1 MKRKLTSILL
11 MSALLVGGASTFVSC
26 KDFDG
31 DSVAENNAKVAGLD
45 AKLDEQIQQLKDLKT
60 KVDGQGETI
69 DKLLDRVAKA
79 EDKLEA
85 LVWIEDYK
93 AELEAW
99 AQASQKDPEL
109 IKYLVGLKS
118 EFPEYKD
125 LVTKKFLAEYCSAE
139 TDEFVD
145 AIEDC
150 INEKLAE
157 YLDPNA
163 PFSNV
168 EEFCELVNQIPT
180 FVKAAAQKLAELEGQ
195 DKLFQARFDN
205 LVTGINVDMVKNHVF
220 GMLNTPFGLK
230 TSVLGAFYGENTS
243 NISTFP
249 TKKGDAGMSSDLT
262 GITFKASATEKIGA
276 KLVSDAGEI
285 FVTVN
290 PDTVDFSG
298 YALDLVSRSGEAAPG
313 LTPLALIADNTPV
326 TTRATGVSN
335 GQGGYA
341 ARVEV
346 KDPEAIKLNLDV
358 KELARVAKDTWTNLR
373 HNHTVDVKG
382 LAETIYKTF
391 DGVVPQDYYAVRS
404 DKHAVTGDY
413 QISAFAF
420 KPLGFSTLKNTNLS
434 QYNVPQIPS
443 LEDKLGA
450 YIKNITFDEIT
461 AGTIQDMEIVVGDK
475 NSSVK
480 VKDKDGNDPTITIA
494 AGNTYEFDGVLQVT
508 SNDGTVDEYVVAIP
522 FNKLK
527 VEDESGKNKYTAYIS
542 NKAAIE
548 SVIKNINNTIQD
560 KITSV
565 KTTATNKLA
574 AIDSKIISRL
584 NKVVNVFN
592 DKFHN
597 LNYYLQPMLF
607 VGDDNGDLFRLSEV
621 QAAATPVAANG
632 NSAQLWF
639 HPTSGTAELLAPAYM
654 KYVEVQ
660 PLDGGKAT
668 INDTDNNNITFNGK
682 DNALLVKFEKG
693 LYRVIYQAVDF
704 YGYTSTKVYYVNV
717 N

>member
-1 MKRKLTSILL
+1 

-45 AKLDEQIQQLKDLKT
+45 AKLKEQIQQLEDLKT

-69 DKLLDRVAKA
+69 DKLVDRVGKA

-85 LVWIEDYK
+85 LVWIENYK

-99 AQASQKDPEL
+99 ALAQKNDKL
-109 IKYLVGLKS
+109 LDYLSGLKS
-118 EFPEYKD
+118 VCPDYKD
-125 LVTKKFLAEYCSAE
+125 LVTKEYLAKYCSSE

-205 LVTGINVDMVKNHVF
+205 LVTGIKVDMVKNHVF

-243 NISTFP
+243 NIDEFPSTRKAYF
-249 TKKGDAGMSSDLT
+249 AGSSASLDGITLT
-262 GITFKASATEKIGA
+262 GATHEIGEL
-276 KLVSDAGEI
+276 KSDAGEI

-298 YALDLVSRSGEAAPG
+298 YALDLVSRSGKAAPG
-313 LTPLALIADNTPV
+313 LTSLALIADNTPV

-358 KELARVAKDTWTNLR
+358 KELARVAKNTWTNLR

-420 KPLGFSTLKNTNLS
+420 KPLGFATLDNVDLTK
-434 QYNVPQIPS
+434 YNVPQIPY
-443 LEDKLGA
+443 LEDKFGA
-450 YIKNITFDEIT
+450 YINNITFGDITVGEIKAMDVVVVATDPTKVTVLDENGNAISP
-461 AGTIQDMEIVVGDK
+461 APAVGDELNQK
-475 NSSVK
+475 GVLK
-480 VKDKDGNDPTITIA
+480 LE
-494 AGNTYEFDGVLQVT
+494 NTYNVVT
-508 SNDGTVDEYVVAIP
+508 VP
-522 FNKLK
+522 FNKL
-527 VEDESGKNKYTAYIS
+527 VVGTESGQPKYTASVLFDGVAELEKQINTAIS
-542 NKAAIE
+542 NQ
-548 SVIKNINNTIQD
+548 IQ
-560 KITSV
+560 SV
-565 KTTATNKLA
+565 KDAATSKLA

-660 PLDGGKAT
+660 PIGAGKAT
-668 INDTDNNNITFNGK
+668 INDTDKNNITFNGK

-693 LYRVIYQAVDF
+693 VYRVIYQAVDF

>member
-1 MKRKLTSILL
+1 

-31 DSVAENNAKVAGLD
+31 DSVAENNAKLAGLD
-45 AKLDEQIQQLKDLKT
+45 ALLQEKIQELNDLKT
-60 KVDGQGETI
+60 KVDGQGEKI
-69 DKLLDRVAKA
+69 DDLLSRVATA
-79 EDKLEA
+79 EDKLNS
-85 LVWIEDYK
+85 LIWIVDYES
-93 AELEAW
+93 ELRAW
-99 AQASQKDPEL
+99 ALAQKDDQL
-109 IKYLVGLKS
+109 LDYLYGLKS
-118 EFPEYKD
+118 VCPDYED
-125 LVTKKFLAEYCSAE
+125 LVTKQYLAQYCSAD
-139 TDEFVD
+139 TKEFVD
-145 AIEDC
+145 AIEAC
-150 INEKLAE
+150 INKKIAE
-157 YLDPNA
+157 Y
-163 PFSNV
+163 
-168 EEFCELVNQIPT
+168 CELPGLQSIKDFMDLVNMIPD
-180 FVKAAAQKLAELEGQ
+180 FVEAAAQKLTELEGQ

-205 LVTGINVDMVKNHVF
+205 LVTGIKVDMVKNHVF

-243 NISTFP
+243 NIDEFPSTRKAYF
-249 TKKGDAGMSSDLT
+249 AGSSASLDGITLT
-262 GITFKASATEKIGA
+262 GATHEIGEL
-276 KLVSDAGEI
+276 KSDAGEI

-298 YALDLVSRSGEAAPG
+298 YALDLVSRSGKAAPG
-313 LTPLALIADNTPV
+313 ITPLALIADNTPV

-358 KELARVAKDTWTNLR
+358 KELARVAKNTWTNLR
-373 HNHTVDVKG
+373 HNHNVDVKG
-382 LAETIYKTF
+382 LAETIYKSF
-391 DGVVPQDYYAVRS
+391 DGSAPQDYYAVRS

-420 KPLGFSTLKNTNLS
+420 KPLGFATLDNVDLTK
-434 QYNVPQIPS
+434 YNVPQIPS

-450 YIKNITFDEIT
+450 YIKNITFDDIT
-461 AGTIQDMEIVVGDK
+461 VGDIKAMEVIVAEGTTNLIKVVDK
-475 NSSVK
+475 NDRTV
-480 VKDKDGNDPTITIA
+480 A
-494 AGNTYEFDGVLQVT
+494 WAGDVYEGEGVLKIENT
-508 SNDGTVDEYVVAIP
+508 HDHYVVTVP
-522 FNKLK
+522 FTK
-527 VEDESGKNKYTAYIS
+527 VVRDVISTGYKYTATIS
-542 NKAAIE
+542 
-548 SVIKNINNTIQD
+548 VDGVQDLVDQINNTIQD

-565 KTTATNKLA
+565 KNTATNKLA
-574 AIDSKIISRL
+574 AIDTKIINRL

-621 QAAATPVAANG
+621 LAAATPVAANG

-660 PLDGGKAT
+660 TIQGGKAT
-668 INDTDNNNITFNGK
+668 INDTDKNNITFNGK

-693 LYRVIYQAVDF
+693 VYRVIYQAVDF

>member
-1 MKRKLTSILL
+1 

-31 DSVAENNAKVAGLD
+31 DSVAENNAKLAGLD
-45 AKLDEQIQQLKDLKT
+45 ALLQEKIQELNDLKT
-60 KVDGQGETI
+60 KVDGQGEKI
-69 DKLLDRVAKA
+69 DDLLSRVATA
-79 EDKLEA
+79 EDKLNS
-85 LVWIEDYK
+85 LIWIVDYES
-93 AELEAW
+93 ELRAW
-99 AQASQKDPEL
+99 ALAQKDDQL
-109 IKYLVGLKS
+109 LDYLYGLKS
-118 EFPEYKD
+118 VCPDYED
-125 LVTKKFLAEYCSAE
+125 LVTKQYLAQYCSADTE
-139 TDEFVD
+139 EFVD

-150 INEKLAE
+150 INKKIAE
-157 YLDPNA
+157 YCKLEGLQ
-163 PFSNV
+163 SV
-168 EEFCELVNQIPT
+168 EDFMNLVNKIPE
-180 FVKAAAQKLAELEGQ
+180 FVEVAVQKLTELEGQ

-205 LVTGINVDMVKNHVF
+205 LVTGIKVDMVKNHVF

-243 NISTFP
+243 NIDEFPSTRKAYF
-249 TKKGDAGMSSDLT
+249 AGSSASLDGITLT
-262 GITFKASATEKIGA
+262 GATHEIGEL
-276 KLVSDAGEI
+276 KSDAGEI

-298 YALDLVSRSGEAAPG
+298 YALDLVSRSGKAAPG
-313 LTPLALIADNTPV
+313 ITPLALIADNTPV

-358 KELARVAKDTWTNLR
+358 KELARVAKNTWTNLR

-382 LAETIYKTF
+382 LAETIYKSF
-391 DGVVPQDYYAVRS
+391 DGSAPQDYYAVRS

-420 KPLGFSTLKNTNLS
+420 KPLGFATLDNVDLTK
-434 QYNVPQIPS
+434 YNVPQIPS

-450 YIKNITFDEIT
+450 YIKNITFDDITVGEIKAMEVVVAESDANKIKVVNEIGDEIT
-461 AGTIQDMEIVVGDK
+461 LADGE
-475 NSSVK
+475 NNVK
-480 VKDKDGNDPTITIA
+480 GALQIT
-494 AGNTYEFDGVLQVT
+494 NTNG
-508 SNDGTVDEYVVAIP
+508 GYVVTVP
-522 FNKLK
+522 FTK
-527 VEDESGKNKYTAYIS
+527 VVRENTTTPGAYKYTATIS
-542 NKAAIE
+542 
-548 SVIKNINNTIQD
+548 VDGVQDLVDQINNTIQD

-565 KTTATNKLA
+565 KNTATNKLA
-574 AIDSKIISRL
+574 AIDTKIINRL

-621 QAAATPVAANG
+621 LAAATPVAANG

-660 PLDGGKAT
+660 TIQGGKAT
-668 INDTDNNNITFNGK
+668 INDTDKNNITFNGK

-693 LYRVIYQAVDF
+693 VYRVIYQAVDF

>member
-1 MKRKLTSILL
+1 

-45 AKLDEQIQQLKDLKT
+45 AKLKEQIQQLEDLKT

-69 DKLLDRVAKA
+69 DKLVDRVGKA

-85 LVWIEDYK
+85 LVWIENYK

-99 AQASQKDPEL
+99 ALAQKNDKL
-109 IKYLVGLKS
+109 LDYLSGLKS
-118 EFPEYKD
+118 VCPDYKD
-125 LVTKKFLAEYCSAE
+125 LVTKEYLAKYCSSE

-205 LVTGINVDMVKNHVF
+205 LVTGIKVDMVKNHVF

-243 NISTFP
+243 NIDEFPSTRKAYF
-249 TKKGDAGMSSDLT
+249 AGSSASLDGITLT
-262 GITFKASATEKIGA
+262 GATHEIGEL
-276 KLVSDAGEI
+276 KSDAGEI

-298 YALDLVSRSGEAAPG
+298 YALDLVSRSGKAAPG
-313 LTPLALIADNTPV
+313 ITPLALIADNTPV

-358 KELARVAKDTWTNLR
+358 KELARVAKNTWTNLR

-382 LAETIYKTF
+382 LAETIYKSF
-391 DGVVPQDYYAVRS
+391 DGSAPQDYYAVRS

-420 KPLGFSTLKNTNLS
+420 KPLGFATLDNVDLTK
-434 QYNVPQIPS
+434 YNVPQIPY
-443 LEDKLGA
+443 LEDKFGA
-450 YIKNITFDEIT
+450 YINNITFGDITVGEIKAMDVVVVETSDTKTVTVLDE
-461 AGTIQDMEIVVGDK
+461 
-475 NSSVK
+475 N
-480 VKDKDGNDPTITIA
+480 GNAISPAPA
-494 AGNTYEFDGVLQVT
+494 AGAELNQKGVLKLENGNNVVT
-508 SNDGTVDEYVVAIP
+508 VP
-522 FNKLK
+522 FNKLV
-527 VEDESGKNKYTAYIS
+527 VEDESGKLKYTASVLFDGVAELEKQINTAIS
-542 NKAAIE
+542 NQ
-548 SVIKNINNTIQD
+548 IQ
-560 KITSV
+560 SV
-565 KTTATNKLA
+565 KDAATSKLA

-660 PLDGGKAT
+660 TIKGGKAT
-668 INDTDNNNITFNGK
+668 INDTDKNNITFNGK
-682 DNALLVKFEKG
+682 DNALLVNFEKG
-693 LYRVIYQAVDF
+693 VYRVIYQAVDF

>member
-45 AKLDEQIQQLKDLKT
+45 ALLQEKIQELNDLRT
-60 KVDGQGETI
+60 KVDGQGEKI
-69 DKLLDRVAKA
+69 DDLLSRVATAENKLNSIIWIVDYESELRAWALAQKDDQLLD
-79 EDKLEA
+79 
-85 LVWIEDYK
+85 
-93 AELEAW
+93 
-99 AQASQKDPEL
+99 
-109 IKYLVGLKS
+109 YLYGLKS
-118 EFPEYKD
+118 VCPDYED
-125 LVTKKFLAEYCSAE
+125 LVTKQYLAQYCSAD
-139 TDEFVD
+139 TKEFVD
-145 AIEDC
+145 AIEAC
-150 INEKLAE
+150 INKKIAE
-157 YLDPNA
+157 Y
-163 PFSNV
+163 
-168 EEFCELVNQIPT
+168 CELPGLQSIKDFMDLVNMIPD
-180 FVKAAAQKLAELEGQ
+180 FVEAAAQKLTELEGQ

-205 LVTGINVDMVKNHVF
+205 LVTGIKVDMVKNHVF

-243 NISTFP
+243 NIDEFPSTRKAYF
-249 TKKGDAGMSSDLT
+249 AGSSASLDGITLT
-262 GITFKASATEKIGA
+262 GATHEIGEL
-276 KLVSDAGEI
+276 KSDAGEI

-298 YALDLVSRSGEAAPG
+298 YALDLVSRSGKAAPG
-313 LTPLALIADNTPV
+313 ITPLALIADNTPV

-358 KELARVAKDTWTNLR
+358 KELARVAKNTWTNLR

-382 LAETIYKTF
+382 LAETIYKSF
-391 DGVVPQDYYAVRS
+391 DGSAPQDYYAVRS

-420 KPLGFSTLKNTNLS
+420 KPLGFATLDNVDLTK
-434 QYNVPQIPS
+434 YNVPQIPS
-443 LEDKLGA
+443 LEKKLGA
-450 YIKNITFDEIT
+450 YIQNITFDEIT

-480 VKDKDGNDPTITIA
+480 VMDKDEEEKTGLT
-494 AGNTYEFDGVLQVT
+494 AGTTYEFDGVLEVT
-508 SNDGTVDEYVVAIP
+508 SHNGGNPEYVVAIP

-527 VEDESGKNKYTAYIS
+527 VENDGANKKYTAYIS

-574 AIDSKIISRL
+574 AIDTKIINRL

-621 QAAATPVAANG
+621 LAAATPVAANG

-660 PLDGGKAT
+660 TIQGGKAT
-668 INDTDNNNITFNGK
+668 INDTDKNNITFNGK

-693 LYRVIYQAVDF
+693 VYRVIYQAVDF

>member
-1 MKRKLTSILL
+1 

-45 AKLDEQIQQLKDLKT
+45 ALLQQKIQELNDLKS
-60 KVDGQGETI
+60 KVDGQGEKI
-69 DKLLDRVAKA
+69 DDLLSRVSTAENKLNSIIWIVDYESELRAWALAQKDDQLLD
-79 EDKLEA
+79 
-85 LVWIEDYK
+85 
-93 AELEAW
+93 
-99 AQASQKDPEL
+99 
-109 IKYLVGLKS
+109 YLYGLKS
-118 EFPEYKD
+118 VCPDYED
-125 LVTKKFLAEYCSAE
+125 LVTKQNLAKYCTSANDELVDSIEACINKKIAEYSE
-139 TDEFVD
+139 LEGLQS
-145 AIEDC
+145 IEDFM
-150 INEKLAE
+150 N
-157 YLDPNA
+157 
-163 PFSNV
+163 
-168 EEFCELVNQIPT
+168 LVNKIPT
-180 FVKAAAQKLAELEGQ
+180 FVQYAYQKLTELEGQ
-195 DKLFQARFDN
+195 DKLLNAKIDK
-205 LVTGINVDMVKNHVF
+205 LVTGVQVDMVKNHVF
-220 GMLNTPFGLK
+220 GMLNTPFGLN
-230 TSVLGAFYGENTS
+230 TTVLGAFYGEKGTNV
-243 NISTFP
+243 STFP
-249 TKKGDAGMSSDLT
+249 TKKGDAGMSSDLN
-262 GITFKASATEKIGA
+262 GINLNPSATEKIGN

-285 FVTVN
+285 FVTIN
-290 PDTVDFSG
+290 PARVDATG
-298 YALDLVSRSGEAAPG
+298 WGLDLVSRSGKAAPG
-313 LTPLALIADNTPV
+313 LKSFALIPDNTPV
-326 TTRATGVSN
+326 STRATGKPN
-335 GQGGYA
+335 GLGGYA
-341 ARVEV
+341 GRVV
-346 KDPEAIKLNLDV
+346 VSDPEAIKLNLDV

-382 LAETIYKTF
+382 LAETVYKTF
-391 DGVVPQDYYAVRS
+391 DGIAPQDYYGVYADS
-404 DKHAVTGDY
+404 AEVTSKFN
-413 QISAFAF
+413 ISAFAF
-420 KPLGFSTLKNTNLS
+420 KPLGFSTLKNATNLS

-450 YIKNITFDEIT
+450 YIQNINFDQIS

-475 NSSVK
+475 GSSSSVK
-480 VKDKDGNDPTITIA
+480 VKDKDGNPKTVA
-494 AGNTYEFDGVLQVT
+494 AGNTYEFDGVLEVT
-508 SNDGTVDEYVVAIP
+508 SHDGGNPEYVVAIP

-527 VEDESGKNKYTAYIS
+527 VENDGANKKYTAYIS
-542 NKAAIE
+542 NQAAIQ
-548 SVIKNINNTIQD
+548 SVIDNINSTIQS

-574 AIDSKIISRL
+574 AIDNKIISRL

-660 PLDGGKAT
+660 PIGAGKAT
-668 INDTDNNNITFNGK
+668 INDTDKNNITFNGK

-693 LYRVIYQAVDF
+693 VYRVIYQAVDF

>member
-1 MKRKLTSILL
+1 

-45 AKLDEQIQQLKDLKT
+45 ALLQEKIQELNDLRT
-60 KVDGQGETI
+60 KVDGQGEKI
-69 DKLLDRVAKA
+69 DDLLSRVATA
-79 EDKLEA
+79 ENKLQS
-85 LVWIEDYK
+85 LIWIIDYQ

-99 AQASQKDPEL
+99 ASAQRDDKLLD
-109 IKYLVGLKS
+109 YLYGLKS
-118 EFPEYKD
+118 VCPDYKD
-125 LVTKKFLAEYCSAE
+125 LVTKQYLAQYCSADTE
-139 TDEFVD
+139 EFVD

-150 INEKLAE
+150 INKKIAE
-157 YLDPNA
+157 Y
-163 PFSNV
+163 
-168 EEFCELVNQIPT
+168 CELPGLQSIKDFMDLVNMIPE
-180 FVKAAAQKLAELEGQ
+180 FVEAAAQKLTELEGQ

-205 LVTGINVDMVKNHVF
+205 LVTGIKVDMVKNHVF

-243 NISTFP
+243 NIDEFPSTRKAYF
-249 TKKGDAGMSSDLT
+249 AGSSASLDGITLT
-262 GITFKASATEKIGA
+262 GATHEIGEL
-276 KLVSDAGEI
+276 KSDAGEI

-298 YALDLVSRSGEAAPG
+298 YALDLVSRSGKAAPG
-313 LTPLALIADNTPV
+313 LTSLALIADNTPV

-358 KELARVAKDTWTNLR
+358 KELARVAKNTWTNLR

-382 LAETIYKTF
+382 LAETIYKSF
-391 DGVVPQDYYAVRS
+391 DGSAPQDYYAVRS

-420 KPLGFSTLKNTNLS
+420 KPLGFATLDNVDLTK
-434 QYNVPQIPS
+434 YNVPQIPS

-450 YIKNITFDEIT
+450 YIKNITFDDITVGDIKAMEVVVAEMAAAIPIKVVNENGTDIT
-461 AGTIQDMEIVVGDK
+461 ASLADGE
-475 NSSVK
+475 NNVK
-480 VKDKDGNDPTITIA
+480 GALQITNTHDG
-494 AGNTYEFDGVLQVT
+494 
-508 SNDGTVDEYVVAIP
+508 YVVTVP
-522 FNKLK
+522 FTK
-527 VEDESGKNKYTAYIS
+527 VVRENAENPGAYKYTATIS
-542 NKAAIE
+542 
-548 SVIKNINNTIQD
+548 VDGVQDLVDQINNNIQD

-565 KTTATNKLA
+565 KNTATNKLA
-574 AIDSKIISRL
+574 AIDTKIINRL

-621 QAAATPVAANG
+621 LAAATPVAANG

-660 PLDGGKAT
+660 TIQGGKAT
-668 INDTDNNNITFNGK
+668 INDTDKNNITFNGK

-693 LYRVIYQAVDF
+693 VYRVIYQAVDF

>member
-45 AKLDEQIQQLKDLKT
+45 AKLKEQIQQLEDLKT

-69 DKLLDRVAKA
+69 DKLVDRVGKA

-85 LVWIEDYK
+85 LVWIENYK

-99 AQASQKDPEL
+99 ALAQKNDKL
-109 IKYLVGLKS
+109 LDYLSGLKS
-118 EFPEYKD
+118 VCPDYKD
-125 LVTKKFLAEYCSAE
+125 LVTKEYLAKYCSSE

-243 NISTFP
+243 NIDEFPSTRKAYF
-249 TKKGDAGMSSDLT
+249 AGSSASLDGITLT
-262 GITFKASATEKIGA
+262 GATHEIGEL
-276 KLVSDAGEI
+276 KSDAGEI

-290 PDTVDFSG
+290 PDTIDFSG

-326 TTRATGVSN
+326 STRATGVSN

-341 ARVEV
+341 ARVDV

-373 HNHTVDVKG
+373 YNHSVDVKG
-382 LAETIYKTF
+382 LAETVYRTF
-391 DGVVPQDYYAVRS
+391 DGIAPQDYYAVRA
-404 DKHAVTGDY
+404 DKHAVTSNY

-420 KPLGFSTLKNTNLS
+420 KPLGFKTLDEVDLT

-443 LEDKLGA
+443 LEEKLGA
-450 YIKNITFDEIT
+450 YIKNITFDDITVGEIK
-461 AGTIQDMEIVVGDK
+461 AMEVVVAESAASTIKVVDENGGD
-475 NSSVK
+475 
-480 VKDKDGNDPTITIA
+480 ITS
-494 AGNTYEFDGVLQVT
+494 TLVDGVNNITGALQITNTGSYVF
-508 SNDGTVDEYVVAIP
+508 TVP
-522 FNKLK
+522 FNKIEREA
-527 VEDESGKNKYTAYIS
+527 VGGGAYKYTATI
-542 NKAAIE
+542 AVE
-548 SVIKNINNTIQD
+548 GVQDLVDQINNTIQS

-565 KTTATNKLA
+565 KNTATNKLA
-574 AIDSKIISRL
+574 AIDTKIISRL

-621 QAAATPVAANG
+621 QAAATPVSRNG
-632 NSAQLWF
+632 NTAQLWF

-660 PLDGGKAT
+660 TVQGGKAT
-668 INDTDNNNITFNGK
+668 INDTDKSYITFNGK

-693 LYRVIYQAVDF
+693 VYRVIYQAVDYF
-704 YGYTSTKVYYVNV
+704 GYTSTKVYYVNV
-717 N
+717 D

>member
-1 MKRKLTSILL
+1 

-45 AKLDEQIQQLKDLKT
+45 ALLQEKIQELNDLRT
-60 KVDGQGETI
+60 KVDGQGEKI
-69 DKLLDRVAKA
+69 DDLLSRVATAENKLNSIIWIVEYESELRAWALAQKDDQLLD
-79 EDKLEA
+79 
-85 LVWIEDYK
+85 
-93 AELEAW
+93 
-99 AQASQKDPEL
+99 
-109 IKYLVGLKS
+109 YLYGLKS
-118 EFPEYKD
+118 VCPDYED
-125 LVTKKFLAEYCSAE
+125 LVTKQYLAQYCSADTE
-139 TDEFVD
+139 EFVD

-150 INEKLAE
+150 INKKIAE
-157 YLDPNA
+157 Y
-163 PFSNV
+163 
-168 EEFCELVNQIPT
+168 CELPGLQSIKDFMDLVNMIPD
-180 FVKAAAQKLAELEGQ
+180 FVEAAAQKLAELEGQ
-195 DKLFQARFDN
+195 DALFNARFAN
-205 LVTGINVDMVKNHVF
+205 LVTDIKVDMVKNHVF

-243 NISTFP
+243 NIDEFPSTRKAYF
-249 TKKGDAGMSSDLT
+249 AGSSASLDGITLT
-262 GITFKASATEKIGA
+262 GATHEIGEL
-276 KLVSDAGEI
+276 KSDAGEI

-298 YALDLVSRSGEAAPG
+298 YALDLVSRSGKAAPG

-358 KELARVAKDTWTNLR
+358 KELARVAKNTWTNLR

-382 LAETIYKTF
+382 LAETVYRTLDGIAPQEEYALRAENHHITGKYK
-391 DGVVPQDYYAVRS
+391 
-404 DKHAVTGDY
+404 
-413 QISAFAF
+413 ISAFAF
-420 KPLGFSTLKNTNLS
+420 KPLGFATLDNVDLTK
-434 QYNVPQIPS
+434 YNVPQIPS

-450 YIKNITFDEIT
+450 YIQNINFDQIS
-461 AGTIQDMEIVVGDK
+461 AGTIKDMEIVVGDEGTF
-475 NSSVK
+475 VK
-480 VKDKDGNDPTITIA
+480 VKDKDGNSKTVT
-494 AGNTYEFDGVLQVT
+494 AGNTYEFDGVLEVT
-508 SNDGTVDEYVVAIP
+508 SNNNGSAEYVVAIP

-527 VEDESGKNKYTAYIS
+527 VELESGKNKYTATIKTS
-542 NKAAIE
+542 EAIE
-548 SVIKNINNTIQD
+548 TALQNINSTIQD

-574 AIDSKIISRL
+574 AIDTKIINRL

-621 QAAATPVAANG
+621 LAAATPVAANG

-660 PLDGGKAT
+660 TIQGGKAT
-668 INDTDNNNITFNGK
+668 INDTDKNNITFNGK

-693 LYRVIYQAVDF
+693 VYRVIYQAVDF

>member
-1 MKRKLTSILL
+1 

-45 AKLDEQIQQLKDLKT
+45 ALLQEKIQELNALKT
-60 KVDGQGETI
+60 KVDGQGEKI
-69 DKLLDRVAKA
+69 DDLLSRVTTAENKLNSIIWIVDYESELKAWALAQKDDQLLD
-79 EDKLEA
+79 
-85 LVWIEDYK
+85 
-93 AELEAW
+93 
-99 AQASQKDPEL
+99 
-109 IKYLVGLKS
+109 YLYGLKS
-118 EFPEYKD
+118 VCPDYED
-125 LVTKKFLAEYCSAE
+125 LVTKQYLAQYCSAD
-139 TDEFVD
+139 TKEFVD

-150 INEKLAE
+150 INKKIAE
-157 YLDPNA
+157 Y
-163 PFSNV
+163 
-168 EEFCELVNQIPT
+168 CELPGLQSIEDFMNLVNMIPD
-180 FVKAAAQKLAELEGQ
+180 FVEAAAQKLTELEGQ

-205 LVTGINVDMVKNHVF
+205 LVTGIKVDMVKNHVF

-243 NISTFP
+243 NIDEFPSTRKAYF
-249 TKKGDAGMSSDLT
+249 AGSSASLDGITLT
-262 GITFKASATEKIGA
+262 GATHEIGEL
-276 KLVSDAGEI
+276 KSDAGEI

-298 YALDLVSRSGEAAPG
+298 YALDLVSRSGKAAPG
-313 LTPLALIADNTPV
+313 ITPLALIADNTPV

-358 KELARVAKDTWTNLR
+358 KELARVAKNTWTNLR

-382 LAETIYKTF
+382 LAETIYKSF
-391 DGVVPQDYYAVRS
+391 DGSAPQDYYAVRS

-420 KPLGFSTLKNTNLS
+420 KPLGFATLDNVDLTK
-434 QYNVPQIPS
+434 YNVPQIPS

-450 YIKNITFDEIT
+450 YIKNITFDDITVGDIKAMEVIVAEAGSNKIKVVDKNNVDVAWNNNVYEGEGVITIENTNNYVVTVPFTKVVREGT
-461 AGTIQDMEIVVGDK
+461 AG
-475 NSSVK
+475 S
-480 VKDKDGNDPTITIA
+480 
-494 AGNTYEFDGVLQVT
+494 Y
-508 SNDGTVDEYVVAIP
+508 
-522 FNKLK
+522 
-527 VEDESGKNKYTAYIS
+527 KYTATIS
-542 NKAAIE
+542 
-548 SVIKNINNTIQD
+548 VDGVQDLVDQINNTIQD

-565 KTTATNKLA
+565 KNTATNKLA
-574 AIDSKIISRL
+574 AIDTKIINRL

-621 QAAATPVAANG
+621 LAAATPVAANG

-660 PLDGGKAT
+660 TIQGGKAT
-668 INDTDNNNITFNGK
+668 INDTDKNNITFNGK

-693 LYRVIYQAVDF
+693 VYRVIYQAVDF

>member
-1 MKRKLTSILL
+1 

-45 AKLDEQIQQLKDLKT
+45 ALLQQKIQELNELKT
-60 KVDGQGETI
+60 KVDGQGEKI
-69 DKLLDRVAKA
+69 DDLLSRVTTAENKLNSIIWIVDYESELRAWALAQKDDQLLD
-79 EDKLEA
+79 
-85 LVWIEDYK
+85 
-93 AELEAW
+93 
-99 AQASQKDPEL
+99 
-109 IKYLVGLKS
+109 YLYGLKS
-118 EFPEYKD
+118 VCPDYED
-125 LVTKKFLAEYCSAE
+125 LVTKQYLAQYCSADTE
-139 TDEFVD
+139 EFVD

-150 INEKLAE
+150 INKKIAE
-157 YLDPNA
+157 YCKLEGLQ
-163 PFSNV
+163 SV
-168 EEFCELVNQIPT
+168 EDFMNLVNKIPE
-180 FVKAAAQKLAELEGQ
+180 FVEVAVQKLTELEGQ

-205 LVTGINVDMVKNHVF
+205 LVTGIKVDMVKNHVF

-243 NISTFP
+243 NIDEFPSTRKAYF
-249 TKKGDAGMSSDLT
+249 AGSSASLDGITLT
-262 GITFKASATEKIGA
+262 GATHEIGEL
-276 KLVSDAGEI
+276 KSDAGEI

-298 YALDLVSRSGEAAPG
+298 YALDLVSRSGKAAPG
-313 LTPLALIADNTPV
+313 ITPLALIADNTPV

-358 KELARVAKDTWTNLR
+358 KELARVAKNTWTNLR

-382 LAETIYKTF
+382 LAETIYKSF
-391 DGVVPQDYYAVRS
+391 DGSAPQDYYAVRS

-420 KPLGFSTLKNTNLS
+420 KPLGFATLDNVDLTK
-434 QYNVPQIPS
+434 YNVPQIPS

-450 YIKNITFDEIT
+450 YIQNITFDDITVGEIK
-461 AGTIQDMEIVVGDK
+461 AMEVIVAETDANKIEVIAK
-475 NSSVK
+475 NNGAVTWNNN
-480 VKDKDGNDPTITIA
+480 V
-494 AGNTYEFDGVLQVT
+494 YEGEGVLKITNTDHVVT
-508 SNDGTVDEYVVAIP
+508 VPFTKVVREA
-522 FNKLK
+522 
-527 VEDESGKNKYTAYIS
+527 VSGITGAYQYTATIS
-542 NKAAIE
+542 V
-548 SVIKNINNTIQD
+548 SGVQDLVDQINYTIQD
-560 KITSV
+560 KIESV
-565 KTTATNKLA
+565 KNTATSKLA
-574 AIDSKIISRL
+574 AIDTKIINRL

-621 QAAATPVAANG
+621 LAAATPVAANG

-660 PLDGGKAT
+660 TIQGGKAT
-668 INDTDNNNITFNGK
+668 INDTDKNNITFNGK

-693 LYRVIYQAVDF
+693 VYRVIYQAVDF

>member
-1 MKRKLTSILL
+1 

-45 AKLDEQIQQLKDLKT
+45 ALLQEKIQELNDLRT
-60 KVDGQGETI
+60 KVDGQGEKI
-69 DKLLDRVAKA
+69 DDLLSRVTTAENKLNSIIWIVDYESELKAWALAQKDDQLLD
-79 EDKLEA
+79 
-85 LVWIEDYK
+85 
-93 AELEAW
+93 
-99 AQASQKDPEL
+99 
-109 IKYLVGLKS
+109 YLYGLKS
-118 EFPEYKD
+118 VCPDYED
-125 LVTKKFLAEYCSAE
+125 LVTKQYLAQYCSADTE
-139 TDEFVD
+139 EFVD

-150 INEKLAE
+150 INKKIAE
-157 YLDPNA
+157 Y
-163 PFSNV
+163 
-168 EEFCELVNQIPT
+168 CELPGLQSIEDFMDLVNMIPD
-180 FVKAAAQKLAELEGQ
+180 FVEAAAQKLTELEGQ

-205 LVTGINVDMVKNHVF
+205 LVTGIKVDMVKNHVF

-243 NISTFP
+243 NIDEFPSTRKAYF
-249 TKKGDAGMSSDLT
+249 AGSSASLDGITLT
-262 GITFKASATEKIGA
+262 GATHEIGEL
-276 KLVSDAGEI
+276 KSDAGEI

-298 YALDLVSRSGEAAPG
+298 YALDLVSRSGKAAPG
-313 LTPLALIADNTPV
+313 ITPLALIADNTPV

-358 KELARVAKDTWTNLR
+358 KELARVAKNTWTNLR

-382 LAETIYKTF
+382 LAETIYKSF
-391 DGVVPQDYYAVRS
+391 DGSAPQDYYAVRS

-420 KPLGFSTLKNTNLS
+420 KPLGFATLDNVDLTK
-434 QYNVPQIPS
+434 YNVPQIPS
-443 LEDKLGA
+443 LEKKLGA
-450 YIKNITFDEIT
+450 YIQNITFDEIT

-480 VKDKDGNDPTITIA
+480 VMDKDEEEKTGLT
-494 AGNTYEFDGVLQVT
+494 AGTTYEFDGVLEVT
-508 SNDGTVDEYVVAIP
+508 SHNGGNPEYVVAIP

-527 VEDESGKNKYTAYIS
+527 VENDGANKKYTAYIS

-574 AIDSKIISRL
+574 AIDTKIINRL

-621 QAAATPVAANG
+621 LAAATPVAANG

-660 PLDGGKAT
+660 TIQGGKAT
-668 INDTDNNNITFNGK
+668 INDTDKNNITFNGK

-693 LYRVIYQAVDF
+693 VYRVIYQAVDF

>member
-1 MKRKLTSILL
+1 

-31 DSVAENNAKVAGLD
+31 DSVAENNAKLAGLD
-45 AKLDEQIQQLKDLKT
+45 ALLQEKIQELNALKT
-60 KVDGQGETI
+60 KVDGQGEKI
-69 DKLLDRVAKA
+69 DDLLSRVATA
-79 EDKLEA
+79 EDKLNS
-85 LVWIEDYK
+85 LIWIVDYES
-93 AELEAW
+93 ELRAW
-99 AQASQKDPEL
+99 ALAQKDDQL
-109 IKYLVGLKS
+109 LDYLYGLKS
-118 EFPEYKD
+118 VCPDYED
-125 LVTKKFLAEYCSAE
+125 LVTKQYLAQYCSADTE
-139 TDEFVD
+139 EFVD

-150 INEKLAE
+150 INKKIAE
-157 YLDPNA
+157 YCKLPGLQ
-163 PFSNV
+163 SV
-168 EEFCELVNQIPT
+168 EDFMNLVNMIPD
-180 FVKAAAQKLAELEGQ
+180 FVEAAAQKLTELEGQ
-195 DKLFQARFDN
+195 DKLFQERFDN
-205 LVTGINVDMVKNHVF
+205 LVTGIKVDMVKNHVF

-243 NISTFP
+243 NIDEFPSTRKAYF
-249 TKKGDAGMSSDLT
+249 AGSSASLDGITLT
-262 GITFKASATEKIGA
+262 GATHEIGEL
-276 KLVSDAGEI
+276 KSDAGEI

-298 YALDLVSRSGEAAPG
+298 YALDLVSRSGKAAPG
-313 LTPLALIADNTPV
+313 ITPLALIADNTPV

-358 KELARVAKDTWTNLR
+358 KELARVAKNTWTNLR

-382 LAETIYKTF
+382 LAETIYKSF
-391 DGVVPQDYYAVRS
+391 DGSAPQDYYAVRS

-420 KPLGFSTLKNTNLS
+420 KPLGFATLDNVDLTK
-434 QYNVPQIPS
+434 YNVPQIPS

-450 YIKNITFDEIT
+450 YIQNITFDDITVGEIKAMEVVAAETAATTIKVVNENGTDIT
-461 AGTIQDMEIVVGDK
+461 ASLADGE
-475 NSSVK
+475 NNVK
-480 VKDKDGNDPTITIA
+480 GALQITN
-494 AGNTYEFDGVLQVT
+494 AGG
-508 SNDGTVDEYVVAIP
+508 GYVVTVP
-522 FNKLK
+522 FTK
-527 VEDESGKNKYTAYIS
+527 VVRENTTTSGAYKYTATIS
-542 NKAAIE
+542 VDGVQDLVDQINK
-548 SVIKNINNTIQD
+548 TIQD
-560 KITSV
+560 KIASV

-597 LNYYLQPMLF
+597 LNYYLQPMLL

-660 PLDGGKAT
+660 TIQGGKAT
-668 INDTDNNNITFNGK
+668 INDTDKNNITFNGK

-693 LYRVIYQAVDF
+693 VYRVIYQAVDF

>member
-1 MKRKLTSILL
+1 

-31 DSVAENNAKVAGLD
+31 DSVAENNAKLAGLD
-45 AKLDEQIQQLKDLKT
+45 ALLQEKIQELNALKT
-60 KVDGQGETI
+60 KVDGQGEKI
-69 DKLLDRVAKA
+69 DDLLSRVATAENKLNSIIWIVEYESELRAWALAQKDDQLLD
-79 EDKLEA
+79 
-85 LVWIEDYK
+85 
-93 AELEAW
+93 
-99 AQASQKDPEL
+99 
-109 IKYLVGLKS
+109 YLYGLKS
-118 EFPEYKD
+118 VCPDFED
-125 LVTKKFLAEYCSAE
+125 LVTKQYLAQYCSAD
-139 TDEFVD
+139 TKEFVD
-145 AIEDC
+145 AIEAC
-150 INEKLAE
+150 INKKIAE
-157 YLDPNA
+157 Y
-163 PFSNV
+163 
-168 EEFCELVNQIPT
+168 CELPGLQSIKDFMDLVNMIPD
-180 FVKAAAQKLAELEGQ
+180 FVEAAAQKLTELEGQ

-205 LVTGINVDMVKNHVF
+205 LVTGIKVDMVKNHVF

-243 NISTFP
+243 NIDEFPSTRKAYF
-249 TKKGDAGMSSDLT
+249 AGSSASLDGITLT
-262 GITFKASATEKIGA
+262 GATHEIGEL
-276 KLVSDAGEI
+276 KSDAGEI

-298 YALDLVSRSGEAAPG
+298 YALDLVSRSGKAAPG
-313 LTPLALIADNTPV
+313 ITPLALIADNTPV

-358 KELARVAKDTWTNLR
+358 KELARVAKNTWTNLR

-382 LAETIYKTF
+382 LAETIYKSF
-391 DGVVPQDYYAVRS
+391 DGSAPQDYYAVRS

-420 KPLGFSTLKNTNLS
+420 KPLGFATLDNVDLTK
-434 QYNVPQIPS
+434 YNVPQIPS

-461 AGTIQDMEIVVGDK
+461 VGEIKAMEVVAAETNTNKIKVVNENGTEITTTLVDGENNVKGALKIENTNDK
-475 NSSVK
+475 
-480 VKDKDGNDPTITIA
+480 
-494 AGNTYEFDGVLQVT
+494 
-508 SNDGTVDEYVVAIP
+508 YVVTVP
-522 FNKLK
+522 FTK
-527 VEDESGKNKYTAYIS
+527 VVREEATPGIAGVYKYTATIS
-542 NKAAIE
+542 VDGVQDLVDQINK
-548 SVIKNINNTIQD
+548 TIQD
-560 KITSV
+560 KIASV
-565 KTTATNKLA
+565 KNTATNKLA
-574 AIDSKIISRL
+574 AIDTKIINRL

-621 QAAATPVAANG
+621 LAAATPVAANG

-660 PLDGGKAT
+660 TIKGGKAT
-668 INDTDNNNITFNGK
+668 INDTDKNNITFNGK

-693 LYRVIYQAVDF
+693 VYRVIYQAVDF

>member
-45 AKLDEQIQQLKDLKT
+45 ALLQEKIQELNALKT
-60 KVDGQGETI
+60 KVDGQGEKI
-69 DKLLDRVAKA
+69 DDLLSRVTTAENKLNSIIWIVDYESELKAWALAQKDEKLLD
-79 EDKLEA
+79 
-85 LVWIEDYK
+85 
-93 AELEAW
+93 
-99 AQASQKDPEL
+99 
-109 IKYLVGLKS
+109 YLYGLKS
-118 EFPEYKD
+118 VCPDYED
-125 LVTKKFLAEYCSAE
+125 LVTKQYLAQYCSADTE
-139 TDEFVD
+139 EFVD

-150 INEKLAE
+150 INKKIAE
-157 YLDPNA
+157 YSELEGIQSIED
-163 PFSNV
+163 FMD
-168 EEFCELVNQIPT
+168 LVNMIPT
-180 FVKAAAQKLAELEGQ
+180 FVEAAAQKLAELEGQ

-205 LVTGINVDMVKNHVF
+205 LVTGIKVDMVKNHVF

-243 NISTFP
+243 NIDEFP
-249 TKKGDAGMSSDLT
+249 SARKAYFAGSSASLDGITLT
-262 GITFKASATEKIGA
+262 GATQEIGEL
-276 KLVSDAGEI
+276 KSDAGEI

-358 KELARVAKDTWTNLR
+358 KELARVAKNTWTNLR

-420 KPLGFSTLKNTNLS
+420 KPIGFATLDNVDLTK
-434 QYNVPQIPS
+434 YNVPQIPS

-450 YIKNITFDEIT
+450 YIKNITFDKIT

-494 AGNTYEFDGVLQVT
+494 AGNTYEFDGVLEVT
-508 SNDGTVDEYVVAIP
+508 SKNGSTEEYVVAIP

-574 AIDSKIISRL
+574 AIDTKIINRL

-597 LNYYLQPMLF
+597 LNYYLQPMMF

-621 QAAATPVAANG
+621 LAAATPVAANG

-660 PLDGGKAT
+660 TIKGGKAT
-668 INDTDNNNITFNGK
+668 INDTDKNNITFNGK

-693 LYRVIYQAVDF
+693 VYRVIYQAVDF

>member
-45 AKLDEQIQQLKDLKT
+45 AKLKEQIQQLEDLKT

-69 DKLLDRVAKA
+69 DKLVDRVGKA

-85 LVWIEDYK
+85 LVWIENYK

-99 AQASQKDPEL
+99 ALAQKNDKL
-109 IKYLVGLKS
+109 LDYLSGLKS
-118 EFPEYKD
+118 VCPDYKD
-125 LVTKKFLAEYCSAE
+125 LVTKEYLAKYCSSE

-205 LVTGINVDMVKNHVF
+205 LVTGIKVDMVKNHVF

-243 NISTFP
+243 NIDEFPSTRKAYF
-249 TKKGDAGMSSDLT
+249 AGSSASLDGITLT
-262 GITFKASATEKIGA
+262 GATHEIGEL
-276 KLVSDAGEI
+276 KSDAGEI

-298 YALDLVSRSGEAAPG
+298 YALDLVSRSGKAAPG

-358 KELARVAKDTWTNLR
+358 KELARVAKNTWTNLR

-382 LAETIYKTF
+382 LAETIYKSF
-391 DGVVPQDYYAVRS
+391 DGSAPQDYYAVRS

-420 KPLGFSTLKNTNLS
+420 KPLGFATLDNVDLTK
-434 QYNVPQIPS
+434 YNVPQIPY
-443 LEDKLGA
+443 LEDKFGA
-450 YIKNITFDEIT
+450 YINNITFGDITVGEIKAMDVVVVETSATKTVTVLDE
-461 AGTIQDMEIVVGDK
+461 
-475 NSSVK
+475 N
-480 VKDKDGNDPTITIA
+480 GNAISHAPA
-494 AGNTYEFDGVLQVT
+494 AGAELNQKGVLKLENGNNVVT
-508 SNDGTVDEYVVAIP
+508 VP
-522 FNKLK
+522 FNKLV
-527 VEDESGKNKYTAYIS
+527 VEDESGKLKYTASVLFDGVAELEKQINTAIS
-542 NKAAIE
+542 NQ
-548 SVIKNINNTIQD
+548 IQ
-560 KITSV
+560 SV
-565 KTTATNKLA
+565 KDAATSKLA

-660 PLDGGKAT
+660 TIQGGKAT
-668 INDTDNNNITFNGK
+668 INDTDKNNITFNGK

-693 LYRVIYQAVDF
+693 VYRVIYQAVDF

>member
-1 MKRKLTSILL
+1 

-45 AKLDEQIQQLKDLKT
+45 ALLQEKIQELNDLRT
-60 KVDGQGETI
+60 KVDGQGEKI
-69 DKLLDRVAKA
+69 DDLLSRVATA
-79 EDKLEA
+79 ENKLQS
-85 LVWIEDYK
+85 LIWIIDYQ

-99 AQASQKDPEL
+99 ASAQRDDKLLD
-109 IKYLVGLKS
+109 YLYGLKS
-118 EFPEYKD
+118 VCPDYKD
-125 LVTKKFLAEYCSAE
+125 LVTKQYLAQYCSADTE
-139 TDEFVD
+139 EFVD

-150 INEKLAE
+150 INKKIAE
-157 YLDPNA
+157 YCKLPGLQ
-163 PFSNV
+163 SV
-168 EEFCELVNQIPT
+168 EDFMNLVNQIPT
-180 FVKAAAQKLAELEGQ
+180 FVEAAAQKLTELEGQ

-205 LVTGINVDMVKNHVF
+205 LVTGIKVDMVKNHVF

-243 NISTFP
+243 NIDEFPSTRKAYF
-249 TKKGDAGMSSDLT
+249 AGSSASLDGITLT
-262 GITFKASATEKIGA
+262 GATHEIGEL
-276 KLVSDAGEI
+276 KSDAGEI

-298 YALDLVSRSGEAAPG
+298 YALDLVSRSGKAAPG
-313 LTPLALIADNTPV
+313 LTSLALIADNTPV

-346 KDPEAIKLNLDV
+346 MDPEAIKLNLDV
-358 KELARVAKDTWTNLR
+358 KELARVAKNTWTNLR

-420 KPLGFSTLKNTNLS
+420 KPLGFATLDNVDLTK
-434 QYNVPQIPS
+434 YNVPQIPS
-443 LEDKLGA
+443 LEEKLGA
-450 YIKNITFDEIT
+450 YIKNITFDDITVGDIKAMEVIVAEAGSNKIKVVDKNNVAVAWNNNVYEGEGVITIENTNNYVVTVPFTKVVREGT
-461 AGTIQDMEIVVGDK
+461 AG
-475 NSSVK
+475 S
-480 VKDKDGNDPTITIA
+480 
-494 AGNTYEFDGVLQVT
+494 Y
-508 SNDGTVDEYVVAIP
+508 
-522 FNKLK
+522 
-527 VEDESGKNKYTAYIS
+527 KYTATIS
-542 NKAAIE
+542 
-548 SVIKNINNTIQD
+548 VDGVQDLVDQINNTIQD

-565 KTTATNKLA
+565 KNTATNKLA

-621 QAAATPVAANG
+621 QATATPVAANG

-660 PLDGGKAT
+660 PIGAGKAT
-668 INDTDNNNITFNGK
+668 INDTDKNNITFNGK

-693 LYRVIYQAVDF
+693 VYRVIYQAVDF

>member
-45 AKLDEQIQQLKDLKT
+45 AKLKEQIQQLEDLKT
-60 KVDGQGETI
+60 KVDGQGEKI
-69 DKLLDRVAKA
+69 DNLLDRVAKA
-79 EDKLEA
+79 EDKLAA
-85 LVWIEDYK
+85 LVWIEDYE
-93 AELEAW
+93 AELTAW
-99 AQASQKDPEL
+99 AQAQKNDPEL
-109 IKYLVGLKS
+109 VNYLVGLKS
-118 EFPEYKD
+118 EFPDYRD
-125 LVTKKFLAEYCSAE
+125 LVTKQYLAEYCSAE

-150 INEKLAE
+150 INKKLAE

-205 LVTGINVDMVKNHVF
+205 LVTGIKVDMVKNHVF

-243 NISTFP
+243 NIDEFPSTRKAYF
-249 TKKGDAGMSSDLT
+249 AGSSASLDGITLT
-262 GITFKASATEKIGA
+262 GATHEIGEL
-276 KLVSDAGEI
+276 KSDAGEI

-298 YALDLVSRSGEAAPG
+298 YALDLVSRSGKAAPG
-313 LTPLALIADNTPV
+313 LTSLALIADNTPV

-341 ARVEV
+341 ARVGV

-358 KELARVAKDTWTNLR
+358 KELARVAKNTWTNLR

-420 KPLGFSTLKNTNLS
+420 KPLGFATLDNVDLTK
-434 QYNVPQIPS
+434 YNVPQIPS
-443 LEDKLGA
+443 LEKKLGA
-450 YIKNITFDEIT
+450 YINNITFDKIT

-480 VKDKDGNDPTITIA
+480 VKDKDGDPETGLTP
-494 AGNTYEFDGVLQVT
+494 GNTYEFDGVLEVT
-508 SNDGTVDEYVVAIP
+508 SHDGTNPEYVVAIP

-527 VEDESGKNKYTAYIS
+527 VEIEDNNMKYTAYIS

-548 SVIKNINNTIQD
+548 SVIDNINNTIQD
-560 KITSV
+560 KISSV

-574 AIDSKIISRL
+574 AIDTKIINRL

-621 QAAATPVAANG
+621 LAAATPVAANG

-660 PLDGGKAT
+660 PIGAGKAT
-668 INDTDNNNITFNGK
+668 INDTDKNNITFNGK

-693 LYRVIYQAVDF
+693 VYRVIYQAVDF

>member
-1 MKRKLTSILL
+1 

-45 AKLDEQIQQLKDLKT
+45 ALLQEKIQELNALKT
-60 KVDGQGETI
+60 KVDGQGEKI
-69 DKLLDRVAKA
+69 DDLLSRVATAENKLNSIIWIVDYESELRAWALAQKDDQLLD
-79 EDKLEA
+79 
-85 LVWIEDYK
+85 
-93 AELEAW
+93 
-99 AQASQKDPEL
+99 
-109 IKYLVGLKS
+109 YLYGLKS
-118 EFPEYKD
+118 VCPDYED
-125 LVTKKFLAEYCSAE
+125 LVTKQYLAQYCSAD
-139 TDEFVD
+139 TKEFVD
-145 AIEDC
+145 AIEAC
-150 INEKLAE
+150 INKKIAE
-157 YLDPNA
+157 Y
-163 PFSNV
+163 
-168 EEFCELVNQIPT
+168 CELPGLQSIKDFMDLVNMIPD
-180 FVKAAAQKLAELEGQ
+180 FVEAAAQKLTELEGQ

-205 LVTGINVDMVKNHVF
+205 LVTGIKVDMVKNHVF

-243 NISTFP
+243 NIDEFP
-249 TKKGDAGMSSDLT
+249 SARKAYFAGSSASLDGITLT
-262 GITFKASATEKIGA
+262 GATHEIGEL
-276 KLVSDAGEI
+276 KSDAGEI

-298 YALDLVSRSGEAAPG
+298 YALDLVSRSGKAAPG
-313 LTPLALIADNTPV
+313 ITPLALIADNTPV

-358 KELARVAKDTWTNLR
+358 KELARVAKNTWTNLR

-382 LAETIYKTF
+382 LAETIYKSF
-391 DGVVPQDYYAVRS
+391 DGSAPQDYYAVRS
-404 DKHAVTGDY
+404 DKHAVTSDY

-420 KPLGFSTLKNTNLS
+420 KPLGFATLDNVDLTK
-434 QYNVPQIPS
+434 YNVPQIPY
-443 LEDKLGA
+443 LEDKFGA
-450 YIKNITFDEIT
+450 YINNITFGDITVGEIKAMDVVVVETSATKTVTVLDE
-461 AGTIQDMEIVVGDK
+461 
-475 NSSVK
+475 N
-480 VKDKDGNDPTITIA
+480 GNAISPAPA
-494 AGNTYEFDGVLQVT
+494 AGAELNQKGVLKLENGNNVVT
-508 SNDGTVDEYVVAIP
+508 VP
-522 FNKLK
+522 FNKLV
-527 VEDESGKNKYTAYIS
+527 VEDESGKLKYTASVLFDGVAELEKQINTAIS
-542 NKAAIE
+542 NQ
-548 SVIKNINNTIQD
+548 IQ
-560 KITSV
+560 SV
-565 KTTATNKLA
+565 KDAATSKLA

-621 QAAATPVAANG
+621 QATATPVAANG

-660 PLDGGKAT
+660 PIGAGKAT
-668 INDTDNNNITFNGK
+668 INDTDKNNITFNGK

-693 LYRVIYQAVDF
+693 VYRVIYQAVDF

>member
-45 AKLDEQIQQLKDLKT
+45 AKLKEQIEQLKDLKT
-60 KVDGQGETI
+60 KVDGQGEKI
-69 DKLLDRVAKA
+69 DNLLDRVAKA
-79 EDKLEA
+79 EDKLAA
-85 LVWIEDYK
+85 LVWIEDYE
-93 AELEAW
+93 AELTAW
-99 AQASQKDPEL
+99 AQAQKNDPEL
-109 IKYLVGLKS
+109 VNYLVGLKS
-118 EFPEYKD
+118 EFPDYRD
-125 LVTKKFLAEYCSAE
+125 LVTKQYLAQYCSAE

-150 INEKLAE
+150 INKKLAE

-163 PFSNV
+163 VPFSTV

-205 LVTGINVDMVKNHVF
+205 LVTGIKVDMVKNHVF

-243 NISTFP
+243 NIDEFPSTRKAYF
-249 TKKGDAGMSSDLT
+249 AGSSASLDGITLT
-262 GITFKASATEKIGA
+262 GATHEIGEL
-276 KLVSDAGEI
+276 KSDAGEI

-298 YALDLVSRSGEAAPG
+298 YALDLVSRSGKAAPG
-313 LTPLALIADNTPV
+313 ITPLALIADNTPV

-358 KELARVAKDTWTNLR
+358 KELARVAKNTWTNLR

-382 LAETIYKTF
+382 LAETIYKSF
-391 DGVVPQDYYAVRS
+391 DGSAPQDYYAVRS

-420 KPLGFSTLKNTNLS
+420 KPLGFATLDNVDLTK
-434 QYNVPQIPS
+434 YNVPQIPS

-450 YIKNITFDEIT
+450 YIKNITFDKITVGEIKAMEVVAAETAATKIKVVNENGTEIT
-461 AGTIQDMEIVVGDK
+461 TTLADGENNVKGALQITNTGD
-475 NSSVK
+475 
-480 VKDKDGNDPTITIA
+480 G
-494 AGNTYEFDGVLQVT
+494 
-508 SNDGTVDEYVVAIP
+508 YVVTVP
-522 FNKLK
+522 FTK
-527 VEDESGKNKYTAYIS
+527 VVRENTTTPGAYKYTATIS
-542 NKAAIE
+542 
-548 SVIKNINNTIQD
+548 VDGVQDLVDQINNTIQD
-560 KITSV
+560 KIASV

-574 AIDSKIISRL
+574 AIDTKIINRL

-621 QAAATPVAANG
+621 LAAATPVAANG

-660 PLDGGKAT
+660 TIQGGKAT
-668 INDTDNNNITFNGK
+668 INDTDKNNITFNGK

-693 LYRVIYQAVDF
+693 VYRVIYQAVDF

>member
-1 MKRKLTSILL
+1 

-45 AKLDEQIQQLKDLKT
+45 AKLNEQIQQLKDLKT
-60 KVDGQGETI
+60 KVDGQGEKI
-69 DKLLDRVAKA
+69 DNLLDRVAKA
-79 EDKLEA
+79 EDKLAA

-93 AELEAW
+93 AELTAW
-99 AQASQKDPEL
+99 AQAQKNDPEL
-109 IKYLVGLKS
+109 VNYLVGLKS
-118 EFPEYKD
+118 EFPDYRD
-125 LVTKKFLAEYCSAE
+125 LVTKQYLAEYCSAE

-150 INEKLAE
+150 INKKLAE
-157 YLDPNA
+157 YLDPNKA

-168 EEFCELVNQIPT
+168 EEFCELVNKIPT
-180 FVKAAAQKLAELEGQ
+180 FVEMAAQKLAELEGQ
-195 DKLFQARFDN
+195 DKLFQDRFDN

-243 NISTFP
+243 NITSFP
-249 TKKGDAGMSSDLT
+249 TKRGASKLSADISAFTLT
-262 GITFKASATEKIGA
+262 GAGSEKIGA

-290 PDTVDFSG
+290 PDTIDFSG

-326 TTRATGVSN
+326 STRATGVSN

-341 ARVEV
+341 ARVDV

-373 HNHTVDVKG
+373 YNHSVDVKG
-382 LAETIYKTF
+382 LAETVYRTF
-391 DGVVPQDYYAVRS
+391 DGIAPQDYYAVRA
-404 DKHAVTGDY
+404 DKHAVTSNY

-420 KPLGFSTLKNTNLS
+420 KPLGFKTLDEVDLT

-443 LEDKLGA
+443 LQEKLGA
-450 YIKNITFDEIT
+450 YIDKISFDDIT
-461 AGTIQDMEIVVGDK
+461 AGTIDAMKIVVCDTVYTT
-475 NSSVK
+475 NPYSK
-480 VKDKDGNDPTITIA
+480 VKIVDEDGNDITPA
-494 AGNTYEFDGVLQVT
+494 AYPYEQKGGLVLNNWSEDYNVVIPFTKLDKET
-508 SNDGTVDEYVVAIP
+508 SAVSGGTVY
-522 FNKLK
+522 
-527 VEDESGKNKYTAYIS
+527 KYTAEIS
-542 NKAAIE
+542 TADAIDTA
-548 SVIKNINNTIQD
+548 IRNINSTIQG
-560 KITSV
+560 KIQSV
-565 KTTATNKLA
+565 KDAAKNKLA
-574 AIDSKIISRL
+574 AIDTKIISRL
-584 NKVVNVFN
+584 NRVINGVNN
-592 DKFHN
+592 KFHN
-597 LNYYLQPMLF
+597 LNYYLQPMLL

-621 QAAATPVAANG
+621 LAAATPVAANG

-660 PLDGGKAT
+660 TVKGGKAT
-668 INDTDNNNITFNGK
+668 INDTDKSYITFNGK

-693 LYRVIYQAVDF
+693 VYRVIYQAVDYF
-704 YGYTSTKVYYVNV
+704 GYTSTKVYYVNV
-717 N
+717 D

>member
-45 AKLDEQIQQLKDLKT
+45 ALLQQKIQELNDLKT
-60 KVDGQGETI
+60 KVDGQGEKI
-69 DKLLDRVAKA
+69 DDLLSRVATA
-79 EDKLEA
+79 EDKLNSII
-85 LVWIEDYK
+85 WIVDYES
-93 AELEAW
+93 ELRAW
-99 AQASQKDPEL
+99 ALAQKDDQL
-109 IKYLVGLKS
+109 LDYLYGLKS
-118 EFPEYKD
+118 VCPDYED
-125 LVTKKFLAEYCSAE
+125 LVTKQYLAQYCSADTE
-139 TDEFVD
+139 EFVD

-150 INEKLAE
+150 INKKIAE
-157 YLDPNA
+157 YCKLEGLQ
-163 PFSNV
+163 SV
-168 EEFCELVNQIPT
+168 EDFMNLVNKIPE
-180 FVKAAAQKLAELEGQ
+180 FVEVAVQKLTELEGQ

-205 LVTGINVDMVKNHVF
+205 LVTGIKVDMVKNHVF

-243 NISTFP
+243 NIDEFP
-249 TKKGDAGMSSDLT
+249 SARKAYFAGSSASLDGITLT
-262 GITFKASATEKIGA
+262 GATQEIGEL
-276 KLVSDAGEI
+276 KSDAGEI

-358 KELARVAKDTWTNLR
+358 KELARVAKNTWTNLR

-420 KPLGFSTLKNTNLS
+420 KPIGFATLDNVDLTK
-434 QYNVPQIPS
+434 YNVPQIPS

-450 YIKNITFDEIT
+450 YIKNITFDKIT

-508 SNDGTVDEYVVAIP
+508 SNNGTVDEYVVAIP

-621 QAAATPVAANG
+621 LAAATPVAANG

-660 PLDGGKAT
+660 TIKGGKAT
-668 INDTDNNNITFNGK
+668 INDTDKNNITFNGK

-693 LYRVIYQAVDF
+693 VYRVIYQAVDF

>member
-45 AKLDEQIQQLKDLKT
+45 ALLQQKIQELNELKT
-60 KVDGQGETI
+60 KVDGQGEKI
-69 DKLLDRVAKA
+69 DDLLNRVHDA
-79 EDKLEA
+79 EDKLNA
-85 LVWIEDYK
+85 VIWIIDYES
-93 AELEAW
+93 ELRAW
-99 AQASQKDPEL
+99 ALAQKDDQL
-109 IKYLVGLKS
+109 LDYLYGLKS
-118 EFPEYKD
+118 VCPDYED
-125 LVTKKFLAEYCSAE
+125 LVTKQYLAQYCSAD
-139 TDEFVD
+139 TKEFVD
-145 AIEDC
+145 AIEAC
-150 INEKLAE
+150 INKKIAE
-157 YLDPNA
+157 Y
-163 PFSNV
+163 
-168 EEFCELVNQIPT
+168 CELPGLQSIKDFMDLVNMIPD
-180 FVKAAAQKLAELEGQ
+180 FVEAAAQKLTELEAQ
-195 DKLFQARFDN
+195 DALFNARFDN
-205 LVTGINVDMVKNHVF
+205 LVTGIRVDMVKNHVF
-220 GMLNTPFGLK
+220 GMLNTPFGIK
-230 TSVLGAFYGENTS
+230 TTVLGAFYGENTS
-243 NISTFP
+243 NIDEFPSTRKAYF
-249 TKKGDAGMSSDLT
+249 AGSSASLDGITLT
-262 GITFKASATEKIGA
+262 GATHEIGEL
-276 KLVSDAGEI
+276 KSDAGEI
-285 FVTVN
+285 FVTVQ
-290 PDTVDFSG
+290 PDTVDFTD
-298 YALDLVSRSGEAAPG
+298 YALQIVSRSSKEPIPG
-313 LTPLALIADNTPV
+313 LKYLPLEPDNTPV

-335 GQGGYA
+335 GMGGYA

-346 KDPEAIKLNLDV
+346 EDPEAIKLNLDV
-358 KELARVAKDTWTNLR
+358 KELARVAKNTWNDLR
-373 HNHTVDVKG
+373 YNHTVDVKG
-382 LAETIYKTF
+382 LAETVYQTL
-391 DGVVPQDYYAVRS
+391 DGVAPRELYAVHS
-404 DKHAVTGDY
+404 DKHRVTGKY
-413 QISAFAF
+413 EVSAFAF
-420 KPLGFSTLKNTNLS
+420 KPIGFATLDNVDLTR
-434 QYNVPQIPS
+434 YNVPQIPS
-443 LEDKLGA
+443 LEEKLGA
-450 YIKNITFDEIT
+450 YIQNINFDQIS

-508 SNDGTVDEYVVAIP
+508 SKDNGSDEYVVAIP

-574 AIDSKIISRL
+574 AIDTKIINRL

-621 QAAATPVAANG
+621 LAAATPVAANG

-660 PLDGGKAT
+660 TIQGGKAT
-668 INDTDNNNITFNGK
+668 INDTDKNNITFNGK

-693 LYRVIYQAVDF
+693 VYRVIYQAVDF

>member
-1 MKRKLTSILL
+1 

-45 AKLDEQIQQLKDLKT
+45 ALLQEKIQELNALKT
-60 KVDGQGETI
+60 KVDGQGEKI
-69 DKLLDRVAKA
+69 DDLLSRVTTA
-79 EDKLEA
+79 EDKLNSII
-85 LVWIEDYK
+85 WIVDYES
-93 AELEAW
+93 ELKAW
-99 AQASQKDPEL
+99 ALAQKDDQL
-109 IKYLVGLKS
+109 LDYLYGLKS
-118 EFPEYKD
+118 VCPDYED
-125 LVTKKFLAEYCSAE
+125 LVTKQYLAQYCSADTE
-139 TDEFVD
+139 EFVD

-150 INEKLAE
+150 INKKIAE
-157 YLDPNA
+157 YCKLDGLQSIEDFMN
-163 PFSNV
+163 
-168 EEFCELVNQIPT
+168 LVNQIPT
-180 FVKAAAQKLAELEGQ
+180 FVEAAAQKLTELEGQ

-205 LVTGINVDMVKNHVF
+205 LVSSVRLDMVKNHVF

-243 NISTFP
+243 NIDEFPSTRKAYF
-249 TKKGDAGMSSDLT
+249 AGSSASLDGITLT
-262 GITFKASATEKIGA
+262 GATQEIG
-276 KLVSDAGEI
+276 KLKSDAGEI

-298 YALDLVSRSGEAAPG
+298 YALDLVSRSGKAAPG

-420 KPLGFSTLKNTNLS
+420 KPLGFATLDNVDLTK
-434 QYNVPQIPS
+434 YNVPQIPS

-450 YIKNITFDEIT
+450 YIKNITFDKIT
-461 AGTIQDMEIVVGDK
+461 VGDIK
-475 NSSVK
+475 AMEVVAVETGANKIK
-480 VKDKDGNDPTITIA
+480 V
-494 AGNTYEFDGVLQVT
+494 
-508 SNDGTVDEYVVAIP
+508 VDENGRDITLADGENNVKGALKITNTNGNYVVTVP
-522 FNKLK
+522 FTK
-527 VEDESGKNKYTAYIS
+527 VVRENVGGNYKYTATIS
-542 NKAAIE
+542 
-548 SVIKNINNTIQD
+548 VDGVQDLVDQINNTIQD
-560 KITSV
+560 KIASV

-574 AIDSKIISRL
+574 AIDTKIINRL

-621 QAAATPVAANG
+621 LAAATPVAANG

-660 PLDGGKAT
+660 TIQGGKAT
-668 INDTDNNNITFNGK
+668 INDTDKNNITFNGK

-693 LYRVIYQAVDF
+693 VYRIIYQAVDF

>member
-1 MKRKLTSILL
+1 

-31 DSVAENNAKVAGLD
+31 DSVAENNAKLAGLD
-45 AKLDEQIQQLKDLKT
+45 ALLQQKIQELNELKT
-60 KVDGQGETI
+60 KVDGQGEKI
-69 DKLLDRVAKA
+69 DDLLSRVTTAENKLNSIIWIVDYESELRAWALAQKDDQLLD
-79 EDKLEA
+79 
-85 LVWIEDYK
+85 
-93 AELEAW
+93 
-99 AQASQKDPEL
+99 
-109 IKYLVGLKS
+109 YLYGLKS
-118 EFPEYKD
+118 VCPDYED
-125 LVTKKFLAEYCSAE
+125 LVTKQYLAQYCSAD
-139 TDEFVD
+139 TKEFVD
-145 AIEDC
+145 AIEAC
-150 INEKLAE
+150 INKKIAE
-157 YLDPNA
+157 Y
-163 PFSNV
+163 
-168 EEFCELVNQIPT
+168 CELPGLQSIKDFMDLVNMIPD
-180 FVKAAAQKLAELEGQ
+180 FVEAAAQKLTELEGQ

-205 LVTGINVDMVKNHVF
+205 LVTGIKVDMVKNHVF

-243 NISTFP
+243 NIDEFPSTRKAYF
-249 TKKGDAGMSSDLT
+249 AGSSASLDGITLT
-262 GITFKASATEKIGA
+262 GATHEIGEL
-276 KLVSDAGEI
+276 KSDAGEI

-298 YALDLVSRSGEAAPG
+298 YALDLVSRSGKAAPG
-313 LTPLALIADNTPV
+313 LTSLALIADNTPV

-358 KELARVAKDTWTNLR
+358 KELARVAKNTWTNLR

-420 KPLGFSTLKNTNLS
+420 KPIGFATLDNVDLTK
-434 QYNVPQIPS
+434 YNVPQIPS
-443 LEDKLGA
+443 LEEKLGA
-450 YIKNITFDEIT
+450 YIQNITFDDITVGEIKAMEVVVVETAANKIKVVNENGDDITLADGENNVKGALKIKNTSSNYVVTVPFTKVVREEVT
-461 AGTIQDMEIVVGDK
+461 AG
-475 NSSVK
+475 S
-480 VKDKDGNDPTITIA
+480 
-494 AGNTYEFDGVLQVT
+494 GV
-508 SNDGTVDEYVVAIP
+508 Y
-522 FNKLK
+522 
-527 VEDESGKNKYTAYIS
+527 KYTATIS
-542 NKAAIE
+542 
-548 SVIKNINNTIQD
+548 VDGVQDLVDQINNTIQD
-560 KITSV
+560 KIESV
-565 KTTATNKLA
+565 KNTATNKLA
-574 AIDSKIISRL
+574 AIDTKIINRL

-621 QAAATPVAANG
+621 LAAATPVAANG

-660 PLDGGKAT
+660 TIQGGKAT
-668 INDTDNNNITFNGK
+668 INDTDKNNITFNGK

-693 LYRVIYQAVDF
+693 VYRVIYQAVDF

>member
-31 DSVAENNAKVAGLD
+31 DSVAENNAKLAGLD
-45 AKLDEQIQQLKDLKT
+45 ALLQEKIQELNDLRT
-60 KVDGQGETI
+60 KVDGQGEKI
-69 DKLLDRVAKA
+69 DDLLSRVATA
-79 EDKLEA
+79 EDKLNSII
-85 LVWIEDYK
+85 WIVEYES
-93 AELEAW
+93 ELRAW
-99 AQASQKDPEL
+99 ALAQKDDQL
-109 IKYLVGLKS
+109 LDYLYGLKS
-118 EFPEYKD
+118 VCPDFED
-125 LVTKKFLAEYCSAE
+125 LVTKQYLAQYCSADTE
-139 TDEFVD
+139 EFVD

-150 INEKLAE
+150 INKKIAE
-157 YLDPNA
+157 YCKLPGLQ
-163 PFSNV
+163 SV
-168 EEFCELVNQIPT
+168 EDFMNLVNEIPT
-180 FVKAAAQKLAELEGQ
+180 FVEAAAQKLTELEGQ

-205 LVTGINVDMVKNHVF
+205 LVTGIKVDMVKNHVF

-243 NISTFP
+243 NIDEFPSTRKAYF
-249 TKKGDAGMSSDLT
+249 AGSSASLDGITLT
-262 GITFKASATEKIGA
+262 GATHEIGEL
-276 KLVSDAGEI
+276 KSDAGEI

-298 YALDLVSRSGEAAPG
+298 YALDLVSRSGKAAPG
-313 LTPLALIADNTPV
+313 ITPLALIADNTPV

-346 KDPEAIKLNLDV
+346 RDPEAIKLNLDV
-358 KELARVAKDTWTNLR
+358 KELARVAKNTWTNLR

-382 LAETIYKTF
+382 LAETIYKSF
-391 DGVVPQDYYAVRS
+391 DGSAPQDYYAVRS

-420 KPLGFSTLKNTNLS
+420 KPLGFATLDNVDLTK
-434 QYNVPQIPS
+434 YNVPQIPS
-443 LEDKLGA
+443 LEEKLGA
-450 YIKNITFDEIT
+450 YIKNITFDDITVGEIK
-461 AGTIQDMEIVVGDK
+461 AMEVIVAEGTGTPTTISVVDK
-475 NSSVK
+475 N
-480 VKDKDGNDPTITIA
+480 DA
-494 AGNTYEFDGVLQVT
+494 AVTWTGDVYEGEGVIKIENTA
-508 SNDGTVDEYVVAIP
+508 NNYVVTVP
-522 FNKLK
+522 FTK
-527 VEDESGKNKYTAYIS
+527 VVRENVAGKYKYTATI
-542 NKAAIE
+542 
-548 SVIKNINNTIQD
+548 VVDGVQDLVDQINNTIQD

-574 AIDSKIISRL
+574 AIDTKIINRL

-621 QAAATPVAANG
+621 LAAATPVAANG

-660 PLDGGKAT
+660 TIQGGKAT
-668 INDTDNNNITFNGK
+668 INDTDKNNITFNGK

-693 LYRVIYQAVDF
+693 VYRVIYQAVDF

>member
-1 MKRKLTSILL
+1 

-45 AKLDEQIQQLKDLKT
+45 ALLQEKIQELNALKT
-60 KVDGQGETI
+60 KVDGQGEKI
-69 DKLLDRVAKA
+69 DDLLSRVTTAENKLNSIIWIVDYESELRAWALAQKDDQLLD
-79 EDKLEA
+79 
-85 LVWIEDYK
+85 
-93 AELEAW
+93 
-99 AQASQKDPEL
+99 
-109 IKYLVGLKS
+109 YLYGLKS
-118 EFPEYKD
+118 VCPDYED
-125 LVTKKFLAEYCSAE
+125 LVTKQYLAQYCSAD
-139 TDEFVD
+139 TKEFVD
-145 AIEDC
+145 AIEAC
-150 INEKLAE
+150 INKKIAE
-157 YLDPNA
+157 Y
-163 PFSNV
+163 
-168 EEFCELVNQIPT
+168 CELPGLQSIKDFMDLVNMIPD
-180 FVKAAAQKLAELEGQ
+180 FVEAAAQKLTELEGQ

-205 LVTGINVDMVKNHVF
+205 LVTGIKVDMVKNHVF

-243 NISTFP
+243 NIDEFPSTRKAYF
-249 TKKGDAGMSSDLT
+249 AGSSASLDGITLT
-262 GITFKASATEKIGA
+262 GATHEIGEL
-276 KLVSDAGEI
+276 KSDAGEI

-298 YALDLVSRSGEAAPG
+298 YALDLVSRSGKAAPG
-313 LTPLALIADNTPV
+313 ITPLALIADNTPV

-358 KELARVAKDTWTNLR
+358 KELARVAKNTWTNLR

-382 LAETIYKTF
+382 LAETIYKSF
-391 DGVVPQDYYAVRS
+391 DGSAPQDYYAVRS

-420 KPLGFSTLKNTNLS
+420 KPLGFATLDNVDLTK
-434 QYNVPQIPS
+434 YNVPQIPS

-450 YIKNITFDEIT
+450 YIKNITFDDITVGDIKAMEVVAAETEANKIKVVDENGRDITLADGENNVKGALKIENTTNKYVVTVPFTKVVREEVT
-461 AGTIQDMEIVVGDK
+461 AG
-475 NSSVK
+475 S
-480 VKDKDGNDPTITIA
+480 
-494 AGNTYEFDGVLQVT
+494 GV
-508 SNDGTVDEYVVAIP
+508 Y
-522 FNKLK
+522 
-527 VEDESGKNKYTAYIS
+527 KYTATIS
-542 NKAAIE
+542 
-548 SVIKNINNTIQD
+548 VDGVQDLVDQINNTIQD

-574 AIDSKIISRL
+574 AIDTKIINRL

-621 QAAATPVAANG
+621 QATATPVAANG

-660 PLDGGKAT
+660 TIQGGKAT
-668 INDTDNNNITFNGK
+668 INDTDKNNITFNGK

-693 LYRVIYQAVDF
+693 VYRVIYQAVDF

>member
-31 DSVAENNAKVAGLD
+31 DSVAENNAKIAGLD
-45 AKLDEQIQQLKDLKT
+45 ALLQEKIQELNDLKT
-60 KVDGQGETI
+60 KVDGQGEKI
-69 DKLLDRVAKA
+69 DDLLSRVATA
-79 EDKLEA
+79 EDKLNS
-85 LVWIEDYK
+85 LIWIVDYES
-93 AELEAW
+93 ELRAW
-99 AQASQKDPEL
+99 ALAQKDDQL
-109 IKYLVGLKS
+109 LDYLYGLKS
-118 EFPEYKD
+118 VCPDYED
-125 LVTKKFLAEYCSAE
+125 LVTKQYLAQYCSADTE
-139 TDEFVD
+139 EFVD

-150 INEKLAE
+150 INKKIAE
-157 YLDPNA
+157 YCKLEGLQ
-163 PFSNV
+163 SV
-168 EEFCELVNQIPT
+168 EDFMNLVNKIPE
-180 FVKAAAQKLAELEGQ
+180 FVEVAVQKLTELEGQ

-205 LVTGINVDMVKNHVF
+205 LVTGIKVDMVKNHVF

-243 NISTFP
+243 NIDEFPSTRKAYF
-249 TKKGDAGMSSDLT
+249 AGSSASLDGITLT
-262 GITFKASATEKIGA
+262 GATHEIGEL
-276 KLVSDAGEI
+276 KSDAGEI

-298 YALDLVSRSGEAAPG
+298 YALDLVSRSGKAAPG
-313 LTPLALIADNTPV
+313 ITPLALIADNTPV

-358 KELARVAKDTWTNLR
+358 KELARVAKNTWTNLR

-382 LAETIYKTF
+382 LAETVYKTF
-391 DGVVPQDYYAVRS
+391 DGIAPQDYYGVYADS
-404 DKHAVTGDY
+404 AEVTSKFN
-413 QISAFAF
+413 ISAFAF
-420 KPLGFSTLKNTNLS
+420 KPLGFATLDNVDLTK
-434 QYNVPQIPS
+434 YNVPQIPS

-450 YIKNITFDEIT
+450 YIKNITFDDITVGEIKAMEVIVAETDANKIEVIAKNNAAVVWNNNVYEGEGVITIENTNNYVVTVPFTKVVREGT
-461 AGTIQDMEIVVGDK
+461 AG
-475 NSSVK
+475 S
-480 VKDKDGNDPTITIA
+480 
-494 AGNTYEFDGVLQVT
+494 Y
-508 SNDGTVDEYVVAIP
+508 
-522 FNKLK
+522 
-527 VEDESGKNKYTAYIS
+527 KYTATIS
-542 NKAAIE
+542 
-548 SVIKNINNTIQD
+548 VDGVQDLVDQINNTIQD

-574 AIDSKIISRL
+574 AIDTKIINRL

-621 QAAATPVAANG
+621 LAAATPVAANG

-660 PLDGGKAT
+660 TIQGGKAT
-668 INDTDNNNITFNGK
+668 INDTDKNNITFNGK

-693 LYRVIYQAVDF
+693 VYRVIYQAVDF